1 MITSMHIENF
11 KCFKDFD
18 IELGPFN
25 VLIGPNDSGKT
36 ALLQAILLPSVFR
49 GGGDTLSLAHVKDQL
64 SVDLGTEILHGG
76 ISAAKPMIAIAQV
89 SPDGIQDQIVVRSD
103 HPTGKRWRVGS
114 EGNSSR
120 AYPPLGKV
128 SQCQFDPSR
137 LREPVELSHGLD
149 RDGLGVPAF
158 LARLSLNH
166 PEARDSLQDAF
177 RRKFPF
183 YTGVKTIPQREGN
196 ADALH
201 LRFPTIQKQELPA
214 ASVSDGLMVSLGF
227 LAIAHDPEP
236 PSILL
241 VEEPENHVHHA
252 SLKDIVG
259 TLKHLSAD
267 KGVQVILTTHSPYLL
282 DCVRP
287 EEVHV
292 FAKDEEGAVHSRKLS
307 DHPEVEG
314 LKKHFMTGEIWTG
327 LEEEEDFLEKLRGS
341 K

>member
-11 KCFKDFD
+11 KCFKQFD
-18 IELGPFN
+18 IELGKFN

-36 ALLQAILLPSVFR
+36 ALHRAILLPSVFHD
-49 GGGDTLSLAHVKDQL
+49 GGETLHLVQVKDRVG
-64 SVDLGTEILHGG
+64 VDLGPEIPHGG
-76 ISAAKPMIAIAQV
+76 ISPAEPTIAITQV
-89 SPDGIQDQIVVRSD
+89 SPDGGQDQTQFVVRSS
-103 HPTGKRWRVGS
+103 PAGQAWTVGS
-114 EGNSSR
+114 KGNG

-149 RDGLGVPAF
+149 QDGLGLPAF

-177 RRKFPF
+177 RRGFPF
-183 YTGVKTIPQREGN
+183 YTGVKTIPRREKN
-196 ADALH
+196 ADVLH

-227 LAIAHDPEP
+227 LALAHDPEP

-252 SLKDIVG
+252 SLKEIVK
-259 TLKHLSAD
+259 TLKQLSSE

-282 DCVRP
+282 DQVAPEQVR
-287 EEVHV
+287 V
-292 FAKDEEGAVHSRKLS
+292 FYKDDEGAVHARKLS
-307 DHPEVEG
+307 DHPEVES

-327 LEEEEDFLEKLRGS
+327 FESDEDIVKKAGGFE
-341 K
+341 